1 VEKLVSSL
9 QRKNMNVAGMS
20 SDYEQ
25 SERQRIL
32 QQFKSRQ
39 TRIVV
44 ATDVLSRGIDIKDI
58 DLVINYDVPND
69 AEDYVHRVGRTAR
82 AATKGLAITFISGE
96 EIYKFR
102 RIEQFVEREYEK
114 LNPPES
120 LGEAPR
126 WDEPQSKERRGGF
139 NRKPRPKKASSGQ
152 ASHSG
157 KRPFRPKGKGQGANK
172 DNNAGPKPQ

>member
-1 VEKLVSSL
+1 
-9 QRKNMNVAGMS
+9 
-20 SDYEQ
+20 
-25 SERQRIL
+25 
-32 QQFKSRQ
+32 
-39 TRIVV
+39 
-44 ATDVLSRGIDIKDI
+44 
-58 DLVINYDVPND
+58 
-69 AEDYVHRVGRTAR
+69 VGRTAR
-82 AATKGLAITFISGE
+82 AATKGLAITLISGE

-139 NRKPRPKKASSGQ
+139 KRKPRPKKASSGQ